1 MAIHICKPTG
11 GRTIGDYCMAALCP
25 ANIFVMLTL
34 NEVEKIQN
42 AANLTVNLIHFYI
55 DKKGDLLQQLK
66 LVYALLAEMDSLG
79 EEEQLL
85 VQKIYLIVFP
95 GAKLEQ
101 GVDCGVL
108 QRDLPEHMCVQEV
121 INYLEIS
128 RSTFYKEVP
137 GKLLSPVKKI
147 GNRSYYLKEDVMML
161 MVKHEK
167 GAWTYSK
174 LAKEKEEHQAENT
187 KQPER

>member
-1 MAIHICKPTG
+1 
-11 GRTIGDYCMAALCP
+11 MAALCP

-55 DKKGDLLQQLK
+55 EKKGDLVQQLK

-79 EEEQLL
+79 EEEKLL
-85 VQKIYLIVFP
+85 VQKIYLIGFP

-101 GVDCGVL
+101 NADAGGG
-108 QRDLPEHMCVQEV
+108 QKDLPEHMCVQGV
-121 INYLEIS
+121 IDYLEIS
-128 RSTFYKEVP
+128 RSTFYKEVL
-137 GKLLSPVKKI
+137 GKLLFPVKRI
-147 GNRSYYLKEDVMML
+147 GNRPYYLKADVMML

-174 LAKEKEEHQAENT
+174 LAKEKRQAENT
-187 KQPER
+187 KQPEG